1 MNLNIETTS
10 MSSGACFR
18 CSEPQEEIT
27 MSYAFGGSASK
38 RPLVKSR
45 QVSVSDCLHVACVVA
60 SFAFVAAA
68 VLLL

>member
-1 MNLNIETTS
+1 MSRFTETTS
-10 MSSGACFR
+10 MSSGACFQ
-18 CSEPQEEIT
+18 CSEPREEIT

-45 QVSVSDCLHVACVVA
+45 QFSVSDCLHVTCLVA
-60 SFAFVAAA
+60 SFVFVAAA

>member
-1 MNLNIETTS
+1 
-10 MSSGACFR
+10 
-18 CSEPQEEIT
+18 

-45 QVSVSDCLHVACVVA
+45 QFSVSDCLHVTCLVA
-60 SFAFVAAA
+60 SFVFVAAA